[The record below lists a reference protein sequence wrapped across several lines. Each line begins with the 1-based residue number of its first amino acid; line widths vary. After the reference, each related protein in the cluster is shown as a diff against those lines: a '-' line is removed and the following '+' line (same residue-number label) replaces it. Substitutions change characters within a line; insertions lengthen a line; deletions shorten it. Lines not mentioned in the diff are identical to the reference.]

1 MHRKEL
7 ILLTSICLVDEYA
20 LKAWAT
26 FAMSIDAFKA
36 WAPFTMSIDDFKAW
50 ARTKIEVVLSLP
62 CWLSQLSCPS
72 LTFHQPTDFRG
83 CPHLTF
89 HQPTGF

>member
-50 ARTKIEVVLSLP
+50 A
-62 CWLSQLSCPS
+62 
-72 LTFHQPTDFRG
+72 TFYYIS
-83 CPHLTF
+83 
-89 HQPTGF
+89 

>member
-7 ILLTSICLVDEYA
+7 ILLTSICLVDEYD

-62 CWLSQLSCPS
+62 CWLSQLSCPPLS
-72 LTFHQPTDFRG
+72 FHQPTY
-83 CPHLTF
+83 
-89 HQPTGF
+89 GF